1 MAESQTVIQREA
13 PEIEAYKLGLMEQ
26 AKALAGAPPTAEML
40 KNLSPQQLG
49 LAGLQQDA
57 IDMATQGLQGGIGGY
72 QQYLSDAGSG
82 FDTAEKTLTG
92 ALGTLGTGL
101 GTLDSAQGVL
111 GTAQGTLDTAQGTLG
126 TGLGTIDRAE
136 GAGGLSTGIF
146 DPGMTEQFMNPYQKA
161 VTEQALAQMNKQ
173 FAEQQAGRTSQ
184 AIGAGAF
191 GGSRQGVLEGI
202 AQRELG
208 DVTSRRIYEDLARN
222 FGQAQQGAMSSFE
235 NQQRRQANQASLLSQ
250 LAQQQAGIAGQQ
262 TGIAGQQ
269 AGIGGQLSGIAG
281 QQASIGGQQAGIS
294 GQQAQQAMQQ
304 AGLGELAQNQA
315 LKDINLVS
323 QLGGQQQAQRQADE
337 QARLI
342 GERFAFNE
350 PQQRLSFYSDI
361 LRGVPSTQIQTLV
374 GGGQQQTPMFQQALG
389 AGITGLGL
397 YGAGNKMGIF

>member
-40 KNLSPQQLG
+40 ANLSPKQLG

-57 IDMATQGLQGGIGGY
+57 IDTASADIADGGGIGDY
-72 QQYLSDAGSG
+72 EQYLTKA
-82 FDTAEKTLTG
+82 
-92 ALGTLGTGL
+92 GTGL
-101 GTLDSAQGVL
+101 
-111 GTAQGTLDTAQGTLG
+111 DTAGT
-126 TGLGTIDRAE
+126 TFTDALGTIDRAE
-136 GAGGLSTGIF
+136 TAGGLSTGIF
-146 DPGMTEQFMNPYQKA
+146 DPTMVQQFMNPYQKA
-161 VTEQALAQMNKQ
+161 VTEQALSQMNKQ
-173 FAEQQAGRTSQ
+173 FAEQQAGRSAG

-191 GGSRQGVLEGI
+191 GGSRQGVMDAI

-208 DVTSRRIYEDLARN
+208 DVASSRIYEDLARN
-222 FGQAQQGAMSSFE
+222 YGQAQQGAMSSFE
-235 NQQRRQANQASLLSQ
+235 NQQRRQASQASLL
-250 LAQQQAGIAGQQ
+250 
-262 TGIAGQQ
+262 
-269 AGIGGQLSGIAG
+269 GQLSG
-281 QQASIGGQQAGIS
+281 QEAGIGS
-294 GQQAQQAMQQ
+294 QQGQLAMQQ
-304 AGLGELAQNQA
+304 AGLGELSQNQA
-315 LKDINLVS
+315 LKDINVIS

-337 QARLI
+337 QARLA
-342 GERFAFNE
+342 GEMFKFNE

>member
-1 MAESQTVIQREA
+1 MADSQTVIQREA

-40 KNLSPQQLG
+40 ANLSPAQLG
-49 LAGLQQDA
+49 LSDLQQQT
-57 IDMATQGLQGGIGGY
+57 IDTAQADLAGGIGGY
-72 QQYLSDAGSG
+72 EQYLADAGTG
-82 FDTAEKTLTG
+82 LGTAGGTLDT
-92 ALGTLGTGL
+92 ALGTLGTAG
-101 GTLDSAQGVL
+101 GTLDSA
-111 GTAQGTLDTAQGTLG
+111 
-126 TGLGTIDRAE
+126 LGTIGRSE
-136 GAGGLSTGIF
+136 SAGGLSTGIF

-173 FAEQQAGRTSQ
+173 FAEQQAGRSAG

-191 GGSRQGVLEGI
+191 GGSRQGVMDAI

-208 DVTSRRIYEDLARN
+208 DVASSRIYEDLARN

-235 NQQRRQANQASLLSQ
+235 NQQRRQANQASLLGQ
-250 LAQQQAGIAGQQ
+250 LAQQQTGIGSQQAGIAGQEA
-262 TGIAGQQ
+262 GIAGQQ
-269 AGIGGQLSGIAG
+269 GQL
-281 QQASIGGQQAGIS
+281 
-294 GQQAQQAMQQ
+294 AMQQ
-304 AGLGELAQNQA
+304 AGLGELSQNQA
-315 LKDINLVS
+315 LKDLNLMS

-337 QARLI
+337 NARLA

>member
-40 KNLSPQQLG
+40 ANLSPKQLG

-57 IDMATQGLQGGIGGY
+57 IDTASADVADGGGIGDY
-72 QQYLSDAGSG
+72 EQYLTKA
-82 FDTAEKTLTG
+82 
-92 ALGTLGTGL
+92 GTGL
-101 GTLDSAQGVL
+101 DEAG
-111 GTAQGTLDTAQGTLG
+111 DTIG
-126 TGLGTIDRAE
+126 RAE
-136 GAGGLSTGIF
+136 TAGGLSTGIF
-146 DPGMTEQFMNPYQKA
+146 DPNLVQDFMNPYQKA
-161 VTEQALAQMNKQ
+161 VTEQALSQMNKQ
-173 FAEQQAGRTSQ
+173 FAEQQAGRSAG

-191 GGSRQGVLEGI
+191 GGSRQGVMDAI

-208 DVTSRRIYEDLARN
+208 DVASSRIYEDLAKN
-222 FGQAQQGAMSSFE
+222 FGQAQASAMSSFE
-235 NQQRRQANQASLLSQ
+235 NQQRRQANQASLL
-250 LAQQQAGIAGQQ
+250 
-262 TGIAGQQ
+262 
-269 AGIGGQLSGIAG
+269 GQLSGQEG
-281 QQASIGGQQAGIS
+281 TL
-294 GQQAQQAMQQ
+294 AMQQ
-304 AGLGELAQNQA
+304 AGLGELSQNQA
-315 LKDINLVS
+315 LKDIDVMS

-337 QARLI
+337 QARLA
-342 GERFAFNE
+342 GEMFKFNE

>member
-40 KNLSPQQLG
+40 KNLSPKQLG

-57 IDMATQGLQGGIGGY
+57 IDMATQGLEGGIGGY
-72 QQYLSDAGSG
+72 QQYLADAGAG
-82 FDTAEKTLTG
+82 FDTAGKTLTG

-101 GTLDSAQGVL
+101 DTLG
-111 GTAQGTLDTAQGTLG
+111 TAQGTLG

-136 GAGGLSTGIF
+136 TAGGLSTGIF
-146 DPGMTEQFMNPYQKA
+146 DPSMTEKFMNPYQKA
-161 VTEQALAQMNKQ
+161 VTESALQQLNKQ
-173 FAEQQAGRTSQ
+173 FAEQQAGRSAG

-222 FGQAQQGAMSSFE
+222 FGQAQTSAMSSFE

-262 TGIAGQQ
+262 T
-269 AGIGGQLSGIAG
+269 GIAG

-374 GGGQQQTPMFQQALG
+374 GGGQQQVPMFQQALG

-397 YGAGNKMGIF
+397 YGAGNKLGIF

>member
-1 MAESQTVIQREA
+1 MAETQTVIQREA

-40 KNLSPQQLG
+40 ANLSPAQLG
-49 LAGLQQDA
+49 LSDLQQQT
-57 IDMATQGLQGGIGGY
+57 IDTAQADLAGGIGGY
-72 QQYLSDAGSG
+72 EQYLAN
-82 FDTAEKTLTG
+82 A
-92 ALGTLGTGL
+92 GTGL
-101 GTLDSAQGVL
+101 GT
-111 GTAQGTLDTAQGTLG
+111 
-126 TGLGTIDRAE
+126 
-136 GAGGLSTGIF
+136 AGGLSTGIF

-173 FAEQQAGRTSQ
+173 FAEQQAGRSAG

-191 GGSRQGVLEGI
+191 GGSRQGVMDAI

-208 DVTSRRIYEDLARN
+208 DVSSRRIYEDLSRN

-235 NQQRRQANQASLLSQ
+235 NQQRRQANQASLLGQ
-250 LAQQQAGIAGQQ
+250 LAQQQTGIGSQQAGIAGQEA
-262 TGIAGQQ
+262 GIAGQQ
-269 AGIGGQLSGIAG
+269 GQL
-281 QQASIGGQQAGIS
+281 
-294 GQQAQQAMQQ
+294 AMQQ
-304 AGLGELAQNQA
+304 AGLGELSQNQA
-315 LKDINLVS
+315 LKDLNLMS

-337 QARLI
+337 NARLA

>member
-40 KNLSPQQLG
+40 KNLSPKQLG
-49 LAGLQQDA
+49 LAGLQQEA
-57 IDMATQGLQGGIGGY
+57 IDMATQGLEGGIGGY
-72 QQYLSDAGSG
+72 QQYLADAGAG
-82 FDTAEKTLTG
+82 FDTAGTTLTG

-101 GTLDSAQGVL
+101 DTLDSGM
-111 GTAQGTLDTAQGTLG
+111 
-126 TGLGTIDRAE
+126 GTIDRSE
-136 GAGGLSTGIF
+136 TAGGLSTGIF
-146 DPGMTEQFMNPYQKA
+146 DPSMTEKFMNPYQKA

-173 FAEQQAGRTSQ
+173 FAEQQAGRSAG

-208 DVTSRRIYEDLARN
+208 DVSSRRIYEDLARN

-235 NQQRRQANQASLLSQ
+235 NQQRRQANQASLLGQ

-262 TGIAGQQ
+262 ASIGSQQ
-269 AGIGGQLSGIAG
+269 AGIG
-281 QQASIGGQQAGIS
+281 

-374 GGGQQQTPMFQQALG
+374 GGGQQQAPMFQQALG

-397 YGAGNKMGIF
+397 YGAGNKLGIF